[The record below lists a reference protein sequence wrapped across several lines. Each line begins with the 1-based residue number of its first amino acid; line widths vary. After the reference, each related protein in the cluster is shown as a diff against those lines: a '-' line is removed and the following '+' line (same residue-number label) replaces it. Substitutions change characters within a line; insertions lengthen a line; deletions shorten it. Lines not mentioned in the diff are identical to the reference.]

1 MLINRIKDQEIIKN
15 FLLQPEIWDLISS
28 DSSDVEGFKKKEL
41 NTTDD
46 YYLGWFSSA
55 EEAVLKGILIAHRTP
70 QSDKF
75 NALEVH
81 LNVLPQHSKEAH
93 VFTHAAQKILKIR
106 TKYLYCE
113 VPECSPRTIKFIE
126 RDHFYKIG
134 VKDKP
139 FIKNSTEYKDLMY
152 LKTL

>member
-1 MLINRIKDQEIIKN
+1 MDIRRIKDQDIIKN
-15 FLLQPEIWDLISS
+15 FLLQPEIWGMISTDHS
-28 DSSDVEGFKKKEL
+28 CVEGFKGKEL
-41 NTTDD
+41 NTDND
-46 YYLGWFSSA
+46 YYLGWFSEESA
-55 EEAVLKGILIAHRTP
+55 LKGILIAHRTP

-81 LNVLPQHSKEAH
+81 LNVLPEFSKEAY
-93 VFTHAAQKILKIR
+93 VFTHAAQKVLKIR

-113 VPECSPRTIKFIE
+113 VPECSARTIKFIE

-134 VKDKP
+134 SKDKP
-139 FIKNSTEYKDLMY
+139 FTKNGSEYKDLMY